1 MSARQILT
9 ALGEVKVSWIDQQ
22 SRFSAHCAYVEVGGD
37 GSLSSDYGVGT
48 TADAAVENYFIKL
61 MNVTEPY
68 YIVSRLEERVVNGFS
83 GKRVR
88 IHSRW
93 NGSAF
98 VPFEVLL

>member
-1 MSARQILT
+1 MTTRKILAT
-9 ALGEVKVSWIDQQ
+9 LGPVEVHWIDGLGH
-22 SRFSAHCAYVEVGGD
+22 FSAHCAYVEVGGD
-37 GSLSSDYGVGT
+37 GTLSSDYGVGT
-48 TADAAVENYFIKL
+48 TADEAVRSYFAKL
-61 MNVTEPY
+61 VNVTEPY
-68 YIVSRLEERVVNGFS
+68 YIVSRLEERGDGRR